1 MNQVEQSAPR
11 GPIIRHAPTEQMS
24 ENYAPGLPL
33 LTQYARILMRRK
45 YLIIGSIAAI
55 MILGLV
61 YTLMQTRQY
70 TATSTMEIQRDG
82 DRVVKLEGVE
92 RETSTSDLEFYQTQ
106 YGLLKARSLA
116 ERVARNMKLSSDPK
130 FVAAYKFQLKP
141 GSPPQSV
148 EARNSAAASILLRGI
163 LINPV
168 RASRLVAVGY
178 TSPDPVL
185 SANVANAW
193 GKNFIEANLE
203 RRFEST
209 SYARNFLEGRLEQLR
224 QRLEE
229 SERQLVTY
237 AGNEK
242 IINLPAT
249 VATVPGQASAPER
262 SLVADNLAALNT
274 ELSSATAD
282 RIRAESRLHGAR
294 GANSPE
300 ALSNSTIASLRQRR
314 AEIAADY
321 AKLMVQF
328 EPGYPAARA
337 LSQQIQQLDLTIA
350 REESRVSSS
359 IDSAYREAGAR
370 EADLA
375 SRVDRL
381 KSGLL
386 DLRRRSIQYN
396 IYQRDVD
403 TNRQL
408 YDGLLQRYKE
418 IGIAG
423 GVGNNNISVV
433 DAADVPTSPSKPN
446 LINNLLISLLLGI
459 GLGVALAL
467 VREQMDEAITDPEDV
482 ERVIG
487 MPLLGTVP
495 DVGDIDPIV
504 ALQDRKS
511 AIVESYLSLQTS
523 LEFTTSHGVPRS
535 LAITSTRPA
544 EGKSATAYAL
554 AQTMAR
560 AKRRVILIDCDMR
573 SPSVHGLFD
582 MDNGRGVSNFLSGS
596 NDLDSLIRAAGPD
609 GLSVMSAGPQ
619 PPNAAELLSGDRLD
633 MLIAQLLT
641 RFDHVIVDSPP
652 VMGLADA
659 PLIAS
664 KVEGTIYAVESN
676 AIRASLVRVA
686 IGRLRASNGNLLG
699 IVLTKFDAK
708 RAHYGYGYDYGYGYG
723 QTQSDQAR

>member
-1 MNQVEQSAPR
+1 MNQVETFIPR
-11 GPIIRHAPTEQMS
+11 GPIARPLSTDGTSDGFAG
-24 ENYAPGLPL
+24 GLPL
-33 LTQYARILMRRK
+33 LTQYMRMAMRRK
-45 YLIIGSIAAI
+45 WLILGSTIAVLV
-55 MILGLV
+55 LGLV

-70 TATSTMEIQRDG
+70 TAFSTIEIQRDG

-92 RETSTSDLEFYQTQ
+92 RETSTADLEFYQTQ

-116 ERVARNMKLSSDPK
+116 ERVARNMKLASDPK
-130 FVAAYKFQLKP
+130 FIAAYKLQPKP
-141 GSPPQSV
+141 GLPVQSA
-148 EARNSAAASILLRGI
+148 EARNSTAAAILLSGVVVT
-163 LINPV
+163 PV

-237 AGNEK
+237 AGNQQ

-249 VATVPGQASAPER
+249 TSSVAGQPAAPER

-274 ELSSATAD
+274 ELSAATAD
-282 RIRAESRLHGAR
+282 RVRAESRLR
-294 GANSPE
+294 GAGGASPE
-300 ALSNSTIASLRQRR
+300 ALGNSTIASLRQRR
-314 AEIAADY
+314 AEIAAEY
-321 AKLMVQF
+321 SKLMVQF

-337 LSQQIQQLDLTIA
+337 LAQQLQQLDTTIG
-350 REESRVSSS
+350 REEGRVKSS
-359 IDSAYREAGAR
+359 IDGAYREAVNR
-370 EADLA
+370 EQTLS
-375 SRVDRL
+375 SRVEGL
-381 KSGLL
+381 KTGLL

-433 DAADVPTSPSKPN
+433 DDADVPSAPSKPN
-446 LINNLLISLLLGI
+446 LFNNLLISLLLGL
-459 GLGVALAL
+459 GLGIGLAL
-467 VREQMDEAITDPEDV
+467 VREQMDEAITDPSEV
-482 ERVIG
+482 ERMIG
-487 MPLLGTVP
+487 VPLLGTVP
-495 DVGDIDPIV
+495 DAGDIDPIV

-511 AIVESYLSLQTS
+511 ALVESYLSLQTS

-544 EGKSATAYAL
+544 EGKSASAYAL

-560 AKRRVILIDCDMR
+560 AKRKVILIDCDMR
-573 SPSVHGLFD
+573 SPSVHGLFEV
-582 MDNGRGVSNFLSGS
+582 DNGRGVSNYLSGS
-596 NDLDSLIRAAGPD
+596 DDLDALIRSVGSD
-609 GLSVMSAGPQ
+609 GLSIMSAGPQ

-641 RFDHVIVDSPP
+641 RFDHVIIDSPP

-676 AIRASLVRVA
+676 ATRASLIRVA
-686 IGRLRASNGNLLG
+686 IARLRSANVHLLG
-699 IVLTKFDAK
+699 VMVTKFDAK

-723 QTQSDQAR
+723 QTQGDPAR

>member
-1 MNQVEQSAPR
+1 MNQVEQSALR
-11 GPIIRHAPTEQMS
+11 GPIIRQAPTEQMG

-92 RETSTSDLEFYQTQ
+92 RETSTSDMEFYQTQ

-116 ERVARNMKLSSDPK
+116 ERVARNMKLVSDPK
-130 FVAAYKFQLKP
+130 FVAAYKFQPKP

-148 EARNSAAASILLRGI
+148 EARNSAAASILLSGV
-163 LINPV
+163 LVNPV

-185 SANVANAW
+185 SANIANAW

-237 AGNEK
+237 ASNEK

-249 VATVPGQASAPER
+249 TATVPGQASAPER

-274 ELSSATAD
+274 DLSSATAD
-282 RIRAESRLHGAR
+282 RIRAESRLRGAR

-300 ALSNSTIASLRQRR
+300 ALSNTTIASLRQRR
-314 AEIAADY
+314 AEVAADY

-337 LSQQIQQLDLTIA
+337 LSQQIQQLDATIG

-423 GVGNNNISVV
+423 GVV

-482 ERVIG
+482 ERVTG

-596 NDLDSLIRAAGPD
+596 NDLDALIRAAGAD

-633 MLIAQLLT
+633 TLIAQLLT